1 MTDRPANLLDWPLDQ
16 FFDTLDV
23 MPSVRLQN
31 TLTMANFG
39 NFKTLREVIACDAR
53 ELKRIPQF
61 GNKSLG
67 ELRALLTDYGLALK
81 GEQRPPAD
89 HQALRVTAVAD
100 RLDQLHAHVA
110 QLEERMAAAE
120 HEIAQLLSYYSKML
134 ECVAAL
140 ERMVSAQLAEF
151 PADRMRMTQ

>member
-1 MTDRPANLLDWPLDQ
+1 VTDLPANLLDWPLDQ

-39 NFKTLREVIACDAR
+39 NFKTLREVIACDANQ
-53 ELKRIPQF
+53 LKRIPQF

-67 ELRALLTDYGLALK
+67 ELRAMLTDYGLALR
-81 GEQRPPAD
+81 GEQRPPSD
-89 HQALRVTAVAD
+89 HMALRVTGVAD

-110 QLEERMAAAE
+110 QLEER
-120 HEIAQLLSYYSKML
+120 LT
-134 ECVAAL
+134 AL
-140 ERMVSAQLAEF
+140 ERMAGRPLAEF
-151 PADRMRMTQ
+151 PQAKRMTQ